1 MRYENAILCSRNGG
15 IDFERSCKSLKNQ
28 ALFGNGLERFRLRKG
43 LTHPDVG
50 SILAPL
56 KNREREQIAQSPS
69 GRSHPIKIR
78 IFSLDVEDQSM
89 WDTCAVDLRVN
100 LPRTV
105 AAEVEEVQ
113 RNDPEMLSRI
123 VYYAVMRRTI
133 FEHLTTRSRVGSEV
147 LTSRSETSR

>member
-1 MRYENAILCSRNGG
+1 
-15 IDFERSCKSLKNQ
+15 
-28 ALFGNGLERFRLRKG
+28 
-43 LTHPDVG
+43 
-50 SILAPL
+50 
-56 KNREREQIAQSPS
+56 
-69 GRSHPIKIR
+69 
-78 IFSLDVEDQSM
+78 M

-133 FEHLTTRSRVGSEV
+133 FEHLTARSRIGSEV

>member
-1 MRYENAILCSRNGG
+1 
-15 IDFERSCKSLKNQ
+15 
-28 ALFGNGLERFRLRKG
+28 
-43 LTHPDVG
+43 
-50 SILAPL
+50 
-56 KNREREQIAQSPS
+56 
-69 GRSHPIKIR
+69 
-78 IFSLDVEDQSM
+78 M

-133 FEHLTTRSRVGSEV
+133 FEHLTAREKFSAEPLTTRAELSK
-147 LTSRSETSR
+147 